1 VLFYYIGERK
11 DSFRAT
17 VQWYWWMIELP
28 RLLQRNATSHKEVFL
43 NRKNYANEIDVETIL
58 KIHKVS
64 YVYIVSNNLS
74 NSQLHNNS
82 TTYKQS

>member
-1 VLFYYIGERK
+1 MLFYYIGERK

-43 NRKNYANEIDVETIL
+43 NCKNYANEIDLETIL